1 MLTSPYNMDNDDQE
15 EEDLARRLRNLNRRL
30 QTQLTDFDELALEEI
45 DNMLVPEPTTI
56 VNGRD
61 VTRNVNNN
69 QQRHNLGPRAR
80 RLYEQ
85 QPQGQGRAARAGQV
99 AAGMQADEFRR
110 VLGLESQSMLG

>member
-1 MLTSPYNMDNDDQE
+1 MN
-15 EEDLARRLRNLNRRL
+15 
-30 QTQLTDFDELALEEI
+30 DFDELALEEI
-45 DNMLVPEPTTI
+45 DNMLEPDPVTI

-61 VTRNVNNN
+61 IARSGNTIN
-69 QQRHNLGPRAR
+69 QQRVNNLGPRAR
-80 RLYEQ
+80 RLAER